1 LRRWLDKP
9 SGLAMTGRMISL
21 GNGGAGL
28 SLKALRRE
36 LAALQ
41 KRCTQLWAEMA
52 AQEQEYVERKKCRA
66 AATGAFKRYEALRDR
81 YWAVEARR
89 VELRG
94 LIAERSRP
102 EDDLP

>member
-1 LRRWLDKP
+1 
-9 SGLAMTGRMISL
+9 MTGRMISL

-52 AQEQEYVERKKCRA
+52 PRSRNTSSERSAGRRHR
-66 AATGAFKRYEALRDR
+66 AFKRYEALRDR

-94 LIAERSRP
+94 
-102 EDDLP
+102 